1 MKMVKDLEQKQVKI
15 IIKHFSKLYV
25 HIEDWNKWNFFVG
38 HISGSEKKPGKG
50 FFMEFKK
57 ELRVDID

>member
-38 HISGSEKKPGKG
+38 HISGSEKKTGKG
-50 FFMEFKK
+50 FFYG
-57 ELRVDID
+57 V